1 MNCDK
6 LQKEKKKNKE
16 NDLEALWQTV
26 HRSGRYPGVFLFST
40 EVSLLNAYLEVFQ
53 QSRYWLFSS
62 CLRHSL
68 QYFSAVHLNDK
79 KSAELSTICFIVLQI
94 LCLTK
99 DTTGRFSTLSLKVRN
114 TDLMYTLYRKYVRED
129 ILHLCR

>member
-1 MNCDK
+1 MINYK
-6 LQKEKKKNKE
+6 KKKKKKNKE

-94 LCLTK
+94 LLC
-99 DTTGRFSTLSLKVRN
+99 RFSPLSLKVRN